1 MGVTFY
7 FKIISRDKM
16 VLNLY
21 FCLYI
26 FSNYSLMEPG
36 RNSGGKSF

>member
-21 FCLYI
+21 FCL

-36 RNSGGKSF
+36 HNSGGKSF